1 MANTSVRNTDESES
15 GASELS
21 FPRTDEQVIS
31 HSYSSHQSAH
41 HAESTN
47 QRASQVDLREEMN
60 SVQGHAD
67 QHTLEGDE
75 DELQDEDN
83 EDHEPSIQLSVEH
96 QLVLMVAES
105 HAMQIHCAV
114 VHNDFESLH
123 CRAFIIKN
131 LGQ

>member
-1 MANTSVRNTDESES
+1 MANTTARNTDESES

-21 FPRTDEQVIS
+21 LPRTDEQVN
-31 HSYSSHQSAH
+31 SSHQSAH

-47 QRASQVDLREEMN
+47 QRTSRVDLREEMN

-75 DELQDEDN
+75 NELQYEDN
-83 EDHEPSIQLSVEH
+83 EEEHEPSIQLSVEH

-105 HAMQIHCAV
+105 HAMQIHCAK